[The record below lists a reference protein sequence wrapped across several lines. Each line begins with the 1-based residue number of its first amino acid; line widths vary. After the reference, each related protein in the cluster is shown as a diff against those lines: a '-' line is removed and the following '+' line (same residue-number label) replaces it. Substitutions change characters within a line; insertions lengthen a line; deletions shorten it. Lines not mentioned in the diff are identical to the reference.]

1 MKDSEP
7 PTAGKPSGGAD
18 NILQI
23 IGSKNIPNNGRM
35 IYFLLDILPNIQR
48 NGCVENGKDIDI
60 KCKVRYI
67 DSNKDMLI
75 IVRYLDAG

>member
-1 MKDSEP
+1 
-7 PTAGKPSGGAD
+7 
-18 NILQI
+18 
-23 IGSKNIPNNGRM
+23 M